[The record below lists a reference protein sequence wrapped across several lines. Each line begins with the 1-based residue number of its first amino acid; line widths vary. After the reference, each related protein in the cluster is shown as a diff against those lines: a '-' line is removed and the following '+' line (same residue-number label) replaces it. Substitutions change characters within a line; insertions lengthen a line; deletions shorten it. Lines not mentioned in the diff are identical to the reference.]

1 MMSYL
6 HNNITSKSRVTV
18 ESINQFLLGIVG
30 FLFSILMSILLKFM
44 SLNVMYITI
53 GSIIILFE
61 TLSIIKFNRKKMNN
75 ICVNLYVIKFEFL
88 CKICYN
94 NSNIF
99 CCLWNKQISEA

>member
-6 HNNITSKSRVTV
+6 HNNITSNSRVTV

-53 GSIIILFE
+53 GIIIILFE
-61 TLSIIKFNRKKMNN
+61 TLSIIKF
-75 ICVNLYVIKFEFL
+75 
-88 CKICYN
+88 KIVR
-94 NSNIF
+94 
-99 CCLWNKQISEA
+99 NK